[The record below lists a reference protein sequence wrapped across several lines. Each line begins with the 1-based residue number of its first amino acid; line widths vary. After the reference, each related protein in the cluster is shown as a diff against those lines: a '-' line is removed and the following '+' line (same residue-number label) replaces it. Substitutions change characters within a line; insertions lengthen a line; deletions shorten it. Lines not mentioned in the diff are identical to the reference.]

1 MNRTGVASAFNCP
14 VCLGPSQ
21 SLVFGLCQHFVCA
34 SCLYEPVDKSLRPV
48 FFFCPICKDA
58 LAFPLSCPRFLDTT
72 KEMMKIVGVVKC
84 PRKRC
89 GEEMWA
95 SDKKEHEKFLC

>member
-34 SCLYEPVDKSLRPV
+34 SCLYEPVDKSLRPGYHC
-48 FFFCPICKDA
+48 CP
-58 LAFPLSCPRFLDTT
+58 
-72 KEMMKIVGVVKC
+72 KI
-84 PRKRC
+84 
-89 GEEMWA
+89 WA
-95 SDKKEHEKFLC
+95 SDKEEHEKSCITKRSSARCGGSPASASTSQRPTTRQSK